1 MYFCVRNNMVLFF
14 IKFNFILCYNKI
26 RKGCEIMNRLQSEI
40 KDYRKKKG
48 LSQDDLAVIL
58 GVTRS
63 KIANWENGRTFPK
76 PDMVQEIAN
85 KLDINLTND
94 DLINDFIDYE
104 STLKKKF
111 KQIEENRKI
120 EISDVENIIKILDE
134 SGIKISYKDNIL
146 SNEDVIVIITM
157 IKMYLEVKRWI

>member
-1 MYFCVRNNMVLFF
+1 
-14 IKFNFILCYNKI
+14 
-26 RKGCEIMNRLQSEI
+26 MNRLQSEI

-76 PDMVQEIAN
+76 PDMIQEIAN
-85 KLDINLTND
+85 KLGINLTNG

-111 KQIEENRKI
+111 KQIEENGKI
-120 EISDVENIIKILDE
+120 DISDLENILKNIDE
-134 SGIKISYKDNIL
+134 IGIKISYKDNIL
-146 SNEDVIVIITM
+146 SNEDVIAIITI

>member
-1 MYFCVRNNMVLFF
+1 
-14 IKFNFILCYNKI
+14 
-26 RKGCEIMNRLQSEI
+26 MNRLQSEI

-76 PDMVQEIAN
+76 PDMIQEIAN
-85 KLDINLTND
+85 KLDINLTNG
-94 DLINDFIDYE
+94 DLINDFIDYK

-111 KQIEENRKI
+111 KQIEENGKI
-120 EISDVENIIKILDE
+120 DISDLENILKNIDE
-134 SGIKISYKDNIL
+134 IGIKISYKDNIL
-146 SNEDVIVIITM
+146 SNEDVIAIITI

>member
-1 MYFCVRNNMVLFF
+1 
-14 IKFNFILCYNKI
+14 
-26 RKGCEIMNRLQSEI
+26 MNRLQSEI

-76 PDMVQEIAN
+76 PDMIQEIAN
-85 KLDINLTND
+85 KLGINLTNS

-111 KQIEENRKI
+111 KQIEENGKI

-146 SNEDVIVIITM
+146 ANEDIIAIITM

>member
-1 MYFCVRNNMVLFF
+1 MVLNFF
-14 IKFNFILCYNKI
+14 KFNFILCYNKI

-63 KIANWENGRTFPK
+63 KIANWENGRTIPK
-76 PDMVQEIAN
+76 PDMIQEIAN
-85 KLDINLTND
+85 KLDINLTNG

-120 EISDVENIIKILDE
+120 EISDLENILKILDE
-134 SGIKISYKDNIL
+134 SGIKLSYKDNIL
-146 SNEDVIVIITM
+146 SNEDVIAIITM

>member
-1 MYFCVRNNMVLFF
+1 
-14 IKFNFILCYNKI
+14 
-26 RKGCEIMNRLQSEI
+26 MNRLQSEI

-48 LSQDDLAVIL
+48 LSQDDLAIIL

-76 PDMVQEIAN
+76 PDMIQEIAN
-85 KLDINLTND
+85 KLDINLTNG

-111 KQIEENRKI
+111 KQIEENGKI
-120 EISDVENIIKILDE
+120 DISDLENILKNIDE
-134 SGIKISYKDNIL
+134 IGIKISYKENIL
-146 SNEDVIVIITM
+146 SNEDVIAIITI

>member
-1 MYFCVRNNMVLFF
+1 
-14 IKFNFILCYNKI
+14 
-26 RKGCEIMNRLQSEI
+26 MNRLQSEI

-63 KIANWENGRTFPK
+63 KIANWENGRTMPK
-76 PDMVQEIAN
+76 PDMMEEIAN
-85 KLDINLTND
+85 KLNINLTNG

-104 STLKKKF
+104 STLKKKI
-111 KQIEENRKI
+111 KQIEENGKI
-120 EISDVENIIKILDE
+120 EISDIENLIKILDDNN
-134 SGIKISYKDNIL
+134 IKLSYKDNIL
-146 SNEDVIVIITM
+146 SNEDIIAIITM

>member
-1 MYFCVRNNMVLFF
+1 MLLFF

-76 PDMVQEIAN
+76 PDMIQEIAN
-85 KLDINLTND
+85 KLDINLTNG

-111 KQIEENRKI
+111 KQIEENGKI
-120 EISDVENIIKILDE
+120 DISDLENILKNIDE
-134 SGIKISYKDNIL
+134 IGIKISYKDNIL
-146 SNEDVIVIITM
+146 SNEDVIAIITI

>member
-1 MYFCVRNNMVLFF
+1 
-14 IKFNFILCYNKI
+14 
-26 RKGCEIMNRLQSEI
+26 MNRLQSEI

-76 PDMVQEIAN
+76 PDMIQEIAN
-85 KLDINLTND
+85 KLDINLTNG

-111 KQIEENRKI
+111 KQIEENGKI
-120 EISDVENIIKILDE
+120 DISDLENILKNIDE
-134 SGIKISYKDNIL
+134 IGIKLSYKDNIL
-146 SNEDVIVIITM
+146 SNEDVIAIITI

>member
-1 MYFCVRNNMVLFF
+1 
-14 IKFNFILCYNKI
+14 
-26 RKGCEIMNRLQSEI
+26 MNRLQSEI

-76 PDMVQEIAN
+76 PDMIQEIAN
-85 KLDINLTND
+85 KLDINLTNG

-111 KQIEENRKI
+111 KQIEENGKI
-120 EISDVENIIKILDE
+120 DISDLENILKNIDE
-134 SGIKISYKDNIL
+134 IGIKISYKDNIL
-146 SNEDVIVIITM
+146 SNEDVIAIITM

>member
-1 MYFCVRNNMVLFF
+1 
-14 IKFNFILCYNKI
+14 
-26 RKGCEIMNRLQSEI
+26 MNRLQSEI

-76 PDMVQEIAN
+76 PDMIQEISD
-85 KLDINLTND
+85 KLDINLTNG

-111 KQIEENRKI
+111 KQIEENGKI
-120 EISDVENIIKILDE
+120 DISDLENILKNIDE
-134 SGIKISYKDNIL
+134 IGIKISYKDNIL
-146 SNEDVIVIITM
+146 SNEDVIAIITI